1 MTNQHIHVLEPFLAN
16 QIAAGEVVERPGSVV
31 KELLENSIDA
41 QATKLDIVVEQGGSS
56 LIRIR
61 DDGCGISK
69 EDLPLALQRHATSK
83 IQSVEDLFCIKS
95 LGFRGEAL
103 ASISSVAR
111 INLTSKTQDADNAW
125 QIKMEGSNDNIA
137 VIPASHPQGTTIEVS
152 DLFFN
157 VPARRKFLR
166 TAQTEFSHI
175 LETVRRLALTR
186 FDIAIYLQHNA
197 KSILRFDV
205 SKSQKDEELRLA
217 AICGDDFVKQAIVIG
232 GEATDMKVRGWIGL
246 PTFTRSQP
254 DLQYLYVNGRIVR
267 DKTLA
272 HAIRQSY
279 QDVIADRRYPGL
291 VLFLDIDPALVDVNV
306 HPTKSEVRFRET
318 RAVHDFIMQIIRRA
332 LASGGRTMAT
342 NINVVSVNEQNTQDN
357 FASSSQGKELQEF
370 VVRSPDVIYST
381 KTGFQDIAQI
391 DSDSLVFQQGIYH
404 KQETM
409 QEDTSTAN
417 AFVLG
422 QAIGQI
428 QKNYILA
435 QNTQGLIVVDAH
447 AAHERITYEKLKSSF
462 WQDEVMQQE
471 LLQPMIFT
479 VSLKEAECVEMH
491 QDTLHRLG
499 LELVR
504 TSEVAVMVRSLPVL
518 LLDANIE
525 QLIHDVIADF
535 VVDGTSF
542 SVEKSLNKILAT
554 MACHSSVRAGRSL
567 SINEMN
573 ALLRQLEQTDN
584 GGQCGHGRPT
594 WIQLTTFTELQKMF
608 GR

>member
-1 MTNQHIHVLEPFLAN
+1 MTQRRIHVLEPFLAN

-41 QATKLDIVVEQGGSS
+41 QATKLDIVIEQGGSS

-83 IQSVEDLFCIKS
+83 IQNVEDLFCVKS

-111 INLTSKTQDADNAW
+111 INLTSKVQNTDHAW
-125 QIKMEGSNDNIA
+125 QIKMEGSDDNIV

-232 GEATDMKVRGWIGL
+232 GEATDMQVRGWIGL

-279 QDVIADRRYPGL
+279 QDVIADRRHPGL
-291 VLFLDIDPALVDVNV
+291 VLFLEIDPALVDVNV

-318 RAVHDFIMQIIRRA
+318 RAVHDFIVQIIRKA

-342 NINVVSVNEQNTQDN
+342 NNIVGLNEQNTQDN
-357 FASSSQGKELQEF
+357 FASSLETAPLKSSITEPSSKIDYNFVPSSREKESREF
-370 VVRSPDVIYST
+370 VIRSPDVIY
-381 KTGFQDIAQI
+381 
-391 DSDSLVFQQGIYH
+391 QQEII
-404 KQETM
+404 QEVA
-409 QEDTSTAN
+409 STAN
-417 AFVLG
+417 AFALG

-435 QNTQGLIVVDAH
+435 QNAQGLIVVDAH
-447 AAHERITYEKLKSSF
+447 AAHERITYEKLKASF

-479 VSLKEAECVEMH
+479 VSLKEAECVEMY

-504 TSEVAVMVRSLPVL
+504 TSDVAVMVRSLPVL

-567 SINEMN
+567 SLNEMN
-573 ALLRQLEQTDN
+573 ALLRQIEQTDYS
-584 GGQCGHGRPT
+584 GQCGHGRPT
-594 WIQLTTFTELQKMF
+594 WIQLTTFVELQKMF